1 MHNAKKQTM
10 VEKRVLLKDI
20 AREVGVSVTL
30 VSFVLSGK
38 EKEQRV
44 GKAVAEKIRRVAE
57 EMNYR
62 PNLLAQSLRH
72 GRTYT
77 IGFVVADISNP
88 FFARLARVIESRANE
103 RGYSV
108 IFANS
113 NENAAQF
120 QKILSTL
127 RNKSVDGF
135 IIVPIEHSQEEI
147 MRLQQESVNFVLL
160 DRYFPQIDTS
170 YVAIDNYT
178 AACNAT
184 RLLLGKGCVS
194 PLYITYKSDLIHMAE
209 RRRGFLDTVAAAG
222 IKGEIAEIRF
232 SSIKEEIETVMKTRV
247 LTGRQHD
254 SIFFASNTLSQY
266 GLKCLFSEQKK
277 IFEQLPIVSFDYSD
291 SFDFTSVPYL
301 LQPIEEMG
309 VRAVD
314 ILVDMIEDKQTQSV
328 KETLPVQL
336 IV

>member
-1 MHNAKKQTM
+1 MA
-10 VEKRVLLKDI
+10 EKRVLLKDI

-44 GKAVAEKIRRVAE
+44 GKAIAEKIRRVAE

-72 GRTYT
+72 GRTHT

-88 FFARLARVIESRANE
+88 FFARLARVIECRANE

-113 NENAAQF
+113 NEDDAQF

-147 MRLQQESVNFVLL
+147 TRLLHEDVNFVLL

-184 RLLLGKGCVS
+184 RLLLDKECAA
-194 PLYITYKSDLIHMAE
+194 PLFVTYKSSLVHMTE
-209 RRRGFLDTVAAAG
+209 RRRGFLDTAAATG
-222 IKGEIAEIRF
+222 GEIAEVRF
-232 SSIKEEIETVMKTRV
+232 SAIKEEVEAVMKNHI
-247 LTGRQHD
+247 LNNRQHD

-266 GLKCLFSEQKK
+266 GLKYLFSKQKK
-277 IFEQLPIVSFDYSD
+277 FFEQLPIVSFDYSD
-291 SFDFTSVPYL
+291 SFDFIMPPVPYL
-301 LQPIEEMG
+301 LQPIDEMG
-309 VRAVD
+309 VKALD
-314 ILVDMIEDKQTQSV
+314 ILVDMIEGQQSQSI
-328 KETLPVQL
+328 KETLPVKM

>member
-1 MHNAKKQTM
+1 MA
-10 VEKRVLLKDI
+10 EKRVLLKDI

-44 GKAVAEKIRRVAE
+44 GKAIAEKIRRVAE
-57 EMNYR
+57 EMNYH

-72 GRTYT
+72 GRTHT

-88 FFARLARVIESRANE
+88 FFARLARVIECRANE

-108 IFANS
+108 VFANS
-113 NENAAQF
+113 NEDDAQF

-147 MRLQQESVNFVLL
+147 TRLLHENVNFVLL

-184 RLLLGKGCVS
+184 RLLLNKGCAT
-194 PLYITYKSDLIHMAE
+194 PLFVTYKSGLVHMTE

-222 IKGEIAEIRF
+222 GKGEIAEVRF
-232 SSIKEEIETVMKTRV
+232 SSIKEEVEAVMQNRV

-266 GLKCLFSEQKK
+266 GLKHLFSEQKK
-277 IFEQLPIVSFDYSD
+277 IFEQLPIISFDYSD
-291 SFDFTSVPYL
+291 SFDFIMPPVPYL

-314 ILVDMIEDKQTQSV
+314 ILADMIEDKLLQSL
-328 KETLPVQL
+328 KETFPVKM